1 MNEIMYADNYS
12 RQFQAQD
19 EFFDCLKA
27 IGRRSRWERKRSK
40 DLRLVAFTDEDS
52 KIAKELKEQYEQE
65 GLDIGIL
72 TDTMENTRLVLKAKD
87 KYYPVRSCAIKT
99 ILDRAGISGAV
110 LNRLEKNVYARILND
125 CLKITKGESLL
136 RISDGKVSAVHGG
149 DCCDYSILD
158 MEQVFAHVVEFLNK
172 TFPGASFLGGFYDHT
187 RASGLWELSRN
198 DELLGAYRKELEN
211 CGLDSDDMKAAL
223 RVSTS
228 DVGTSGA
235 NLYPILLCGP
245 RQNTIALGDPLRLS
259 HENGATLER
268 FDKQLGLLFGK
279 YQAALKNLTRL
290 LGILITNPGNCMI
303 GIMKKVKV
311 PKRYITEAVNLFI
324 SQNGTGSCTAHEIYC
339 GMAEVIFM
347 LTCEG
352 ETGGHIAA
360 MEEKLARALSLD
372 WKEFDVPGEIKW

>member
-40 DLRLVAFTDEDS
+40 DLRLVAITDEDS

-198 DELLGAYRKELEN
+198 DELLGAYR
-211 CGLDSDDMKAAL
+211 
-223 RVSTS
+223 
-228 DVGTSGA
+228 
-235 NLYPILLCGP
+235 
-245 RQNTIALGDPLRLS
+245 
-259 HENGATLER
+259 
-268 FDKQLGLLFGK
+268 
-279 YQAALKNLTRL
+279 
-290 LGILITNPGNCMI
+290 
-303 GIMKKVKV
+303 
-311 PKRYITEAVNLFI
+311 
-324 SQNGTGSCTAHEIYC
+324 
-339 GMAEVIFM
+339 
-347 LTCEG
+347 
-352 ETGGHIAA
+352 
-360 MEEKLARALSLD
+360 
-372 WKEFDVPGEIKW
+372 

>member
-1 MNEIMYADNYS
+1 MSEMMYADNYS
-12 RQFQAQD
+12 RQFNAQE

-27 IGRRSRWERKRSK
+27 IGGKSRWERKRSK

-52 KIAKELKEQYEQE
+52 KIARELKERYEQE
-65 GLDIGIL
+65 GLDTGIL

-87 KYYPVRSCAIKT
+87 QYYPVRSCAIKT

-110 LNRLEKNVYARILND
+110 LNRLDKNVYARILND

-158 MEQVFAHVVEFLNK
+158 MEQIFVHVVEFLKN
-172 TFPGASFLGGFYDHT
+172 TFPGAEFIGGFYDHT
-187 RASGLWELSRN
+187 RASGLWELTRN
-198 DELLGAYRKELEN
+198 DELLGAYKAELQN
-211 CGLDSDDMKAAL
+211 CGLDADEMKAAV

-235 NLYPILLCGP
+235 NLYPMLLCGP
-245 RQNTIALGDPLRLS
+245 RQNTIALGDPLKLS
-259 HENGATLER
+259 HENGATLMQ

-279 YQAALKNLTRL
+279 YQAAVKNLTKL
-290 LGILITNPGNCMI
+290 LGILINNPSNCMI
-303 GIMKKVKV
+303 GVMRKVKV
-311 PKRYITEAVNLFI
+311 PKRYITEAVNLFTA
-324 SQNGTGSCTAHEIYC
+324 QNGDVSCTAHEIYC
-339 GMAEVIFM
+339 GMSEVIFM

-352 ETGGHIAA
+352 ENGGRIAA
-360 MEEKLARALSLD
+360 MEEKLARALALD
-372 WKEFDVPGEIKW
+372 WREFDVPGEIKW

>member
-1 MNEIMYADNYS
+1 M
-12 RQFQAQD
+12 
-19 EFFDCLKA
+19 
-27 IGRRSRWERKRSK
+27 
-40 DLRLVAFTDEDS
+40 
-52 KIAKELKEQYEQE
+52 
-65 GLDIGIL
+65 
-72 TDTMENTRLVLKAKD
+72 
-87 KYYPVRSCAIKT
+87 
-99 ILDRAGISGAV
+99 
-110 LNRLEKNVYARILND
+110 
-125 CLKITKGESLL
+125 

-259 HENGATLER
+259 HENGA
-268 FDKQLGLLFGK
+268 
-279 YQAALKNLTRL
+279 
-290 LGILITNPGNCMI
+290 
-303 GIMKKVKV
+303 VVWKV
-311 PKRYITEAVNLFI
+311 PGCIKESDKAPGYFNYQSRQLYDWDYEKGEGSETIYHGSREFVYIPERNRKLHSPRNLLWDGRSDFYVDVRR
-324 SQNGTGSCTAHEIYC
+324 GDRRPYC
-339 GMAEVIFM
+339 RHGRK
-347 LTCEG
+347 TCQSFVFGLEG
-352 ETGGHIAA
+352 I
-360 MEEKLARALSLD
+360 
-372 WKEFDVPGEIKW
+372 